1 MGKIEIDHTGS
12 GGGITLSSDGTDL
25 LLDGSAVGGSEG
37 AGYPADQSFTVT
49 NSGSGAYTFAGGAT
63 GDNATLTLI
72 RGHTYKFS
80 VNASGHPFR
89 INTSNT
95 TGTSAA
101 YVNGTAVINN
111 GAAVGDIY
119 FTVPDT
125 APDTL
130 YYNCEYHSSMAGTI
144 NVSNV
149 VRIDKANDSL
159 LVGKSV
165 RDNTTDGHRFDS
177 SGFMSHVR
185 DGNATALYN
194 RKTSDGDIVLFRK
207 DGATVGSIGTNGSTL
222 YIGSTEGADA
232 HIGFGNQIIRP
243 VTSSGGSRDNA
254 IDLGYNG
261 MRFRDIYLSGGVYLG
276 GTGSANKLSDVET
289 GTWTPAFQSVT
300 VSNYAS
306 QQGKYTKIG
315 SLVNCTVSIDVSSGL
330 DTSDGSG
337 VKINLPFTAI
347 ANEEAAVVS
356 LGRYINILGSKATS
370 VNNYRLA
377 SSSLLLYQ
385 AHDSSI
391 TYNTINSGGFLQ
403 MAFTYRTTA

>member
-1 MGKIEIDHTGS
+1 MFFADQGNTQANTTIRFYVDTTERMRIDTS
-12 GGGITLSSDGTDL
+12 GRLLVGMSSSSSTAAGFRVIPNDFMSFTTTSSDAGDRALLLNRQSSDGTL
-25 LLDGSAVGGSEG
+25 LE
-37 AGYPADQSFTVT
+37 F
-49 NSGSGAYTFAGGAT
+49 
-63 GDNATLTLI
+63 
-72 RGHTYKFS
+72 K
-80 VNASGHPFR
+80 
-89 INTSNT
+89 
-95 TGTSAA
+95 
-101 YVNGTAVINN
+101 
-111 GAAVGDIY
+111 
-119 FTVPDT
+119 
-125 APDTL
+125 
-130 YYNCEYHSSMAGTI
+130 
-144 NVSNV
+144 
-149 VRIDKANDSL
+149 KANS
-159 LVGKSV
+159 
-165 RDNTTDGHRFDS
+165 
-177 SGFMSHVR
+177 
-185 DGNATALYN
+185 A
-194 RKTSDGDIVLFRK
+194 
-207 DGATVGSIGTNGSTL
+207 VGSIGTNGSTL
-222 YIGSTEGADA
+222 YIGSKEGSDA

-370 VNNYRLA
+370 VNNYRLS

-403 MAFTYRTTA
+403 MAFTYRTSA